1 MTKLEPD
8 MTPAAFAIP
17 GDIAQLTGGFLY
29 ERHLL
34 EALRRSGRA
43 VTHVQLPAGFP
54 DASAE
59 EAAEARGTLTAL
71 PAQTPVILD
80 GLVFGSIEPTTLKAM
95 RAPIIAMLHHPL
107 GLETGLSA
115 ARARHLLAREAE
127 NLTLAAHVVVP
138 SPHTAQILQTEFGVD
153 PSRISIALP
162 GFERP
167 AAVATP
173 RRRPPLILSVG
184 LLAARK
190 GHDVLLQAL
199 AQITDLDWQAEIVG
213 KAHDPAIASALSAQ
227 RDALGLDERV
237 RFSGVLARPDLDQRY
252 RAAHMFALA
261 TRYEGYGM
269 VFGEAMLHGLPIV
282 TCHTGAVP
290 DTVPEGAGLLVPTDA
305 PEAFAQALRSVLS
318 DPAQHRA
325 MSHAS
330 AAAGARLP
338 TWDDTA
344 AVMGRV
350 LDTVGAEH
358 EDRRPSH

>member
-1 MTKLEPD
+1 

-29 ERHLL
+29 ERQLL
-34 EALRRSGRA
+34 EALQHSGRT
-43 VTHVQLPAGFP
+43 VRHLQLPAGFP

-59 EAAEARGTLTAL
+59 ETAQAAAILAAV
-71 PAQTPVILD
+71 PADMPVILD
-80 GLVFGSIEPTTLKAM
+80 GLVFGSIDPAALRAM

-107 GLETGLSA
+107 GLETGLSP
-115 ARARHLLAREAE
+115 ARARHLLTREAE
-127 NLTLAAHVVVP
+127 NLSLAAHVVVP
-138 SPHTAQILQTEFGVD
+138 SPHTAQILQAEFGVT
-153 PSRISIALP
+153 SERISIALP
-162 GFERP
+162 GFTRP
-167 AAVATP
+167 ARIATP
-173 RRRPPLILSVG
+173 PQRPPLILSVG

-213 KAHDPAIASALSAQ
+213 KAHDPAIAAALHTQ
-227 RDALGLDERV
+227 CDELGLTDRV
-237 RFSGVLARPDLDQRY
+237 RFLGVLSRADLDTRY
-252 RAAHMFALA
+252 RAAHVFALA

-305 PEAFAQALRSVLS
+305 PDAFAQALRSVLS
-318 DPAQHRA
+318 DAAQHRA
-325 MSHAS
+325 MSLAS

-338 TWDDTA
+338 TWRDTA
-344 AVMGRV
+344 TVMGRV
-350 LDTVGAEH
+350 LDAVGAKH
-358 EDRRPSH
+358 EDQRPRY

>member
-1 MTKLEPD
+1 MRPHSYDAAQSWGLKRGICRRRASFLRASRNLTVARMSWSEP
-8 MTPAAFAIP
+8 
-17 GDIAQLTGGFLY
+17 
-29 ERHLL
+29 
-34 EALRRSGRA
+34 
-43 VTHVQLPAGFP
+43 
-54 DASAE
+54 ASA
-59 EAAEARGTLTAL
+59 
-71 PAQTPVILD
+71 
-80 GLVFGSIEPTTLKAM
+80 
-95 RAPIIAMLHHPL
+95 
-107 GLETGLSA
+107 
-115 ARARHLLAREAE
+115 
-127 NLTLAAHVVVP
+127 
-138 SPHTAQILQTEFGVD
+138 QIVQTEFGVD
-153 PSRISIALP
+153 PSRNLHRLAGDLNGLLAI
-162 GFERP
+162 
-167 AAVATP
+167 ATP

-199 AQITDLDWQAEIVG
+199 AQITDLDWQPEIVG

-344 AVMGRV
+344 AAMGRV

>member
-1 MTKLEPD
+1 MI
-8 MTPAAFAIP
+8 PAAFAIP

-29 ERHLL
+29 ERQLL
-34 EALRRSGRA
+34 EALQSSGRA
-43 VTHVQLPAGFP
+43 VRHLQLPAGFP

-59 EAAEARGTLTAL
+59 ETARAAAILAGV
-71 PAQTPVILD
+71 PANTPVILD
-80 GLVFGSIEPTTLKAM
+80 GLVFGAIDPAALRAM

-107 GLETGLSA
+107 GLETGLLP
-115 ARARHLLAREAE
+115 ARSRHLLAREAE

-138 SPHTAQILQTEFGVD
+138 SPHTAQILQADFGVA
-153 PSRISIALP
+153 PNRITIALP
-162 GFERP
+162 GFARP
-167 AAVATP
+167 ARIAP
-173 RRRPPLILSVG
+173 PPLHPPLILSVG

-199 AQITDLDWQAEIVG
+199 SQITDLDWQAEIVG
-213 KAHDPAIASALSAQ
+213 KAHDPEIAAALSAQ
-227 RDALGLDERV
+227 RDALGLADRV
-237 RFSGVLARPDLDQRY
+237 RFCGAVSRVDLQSRY
-252 RAAHMFALA
+252 RAAHIFALA

-282 TCHTGAVP
+282 TCRTGAVP

-318 DPAQHRA
+318 DAARHRA
-325 MSHAS
+325 MSRAS

-350 LDTVGAEH
+350 LDAVGAEH
-358 EDRRPSH
+358 KDRRPSS